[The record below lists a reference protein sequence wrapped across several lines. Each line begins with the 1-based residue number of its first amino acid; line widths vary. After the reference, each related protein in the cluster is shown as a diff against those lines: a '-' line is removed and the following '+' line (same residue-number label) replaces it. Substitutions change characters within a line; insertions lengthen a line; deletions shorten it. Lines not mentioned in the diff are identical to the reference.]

1 MMRNAA
7 NAFLLSLIVL
17 LGGAVLGVG
26 LQIGYFIGVRALV
39 SAGLL
44 H

>member
-1 MMRNAA
+1 MRNFVH
-7 NAFLLSLIVL
+7 AFILAIGLLL
-17 LGGAVLGVG
+17 LGGVVLGIG